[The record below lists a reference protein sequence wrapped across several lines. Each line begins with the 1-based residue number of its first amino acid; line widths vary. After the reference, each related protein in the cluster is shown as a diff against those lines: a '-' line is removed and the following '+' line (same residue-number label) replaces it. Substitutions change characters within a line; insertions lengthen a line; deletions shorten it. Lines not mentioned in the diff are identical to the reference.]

1 MLVYL
6 VDAADSS
13 RFQESKEALG
23 KALEDGNLK
32 DVPLVL
38 IVSKQDT
45 PDAKSA
51 EEVAK
56 VFEVE
61 SNLSPSRLVGVVGTQ
76 ITENRQDKGLSHAKE
91 MIMGLCKD

>member
-23 KALEDGNLK
+23 RALKDGNLK

-76 ITENRQDKGLSHAKE
+76 ITENRQDEGLSHAKE